1 MHSTVIDPAIRARYR
16 ALKGG
21 QEYAFTTLDPART
34 AHLVVD
40 MQNGFM
46 EEGMPLEVPEARSI
60 VPNVNAVSRAV
71 RSRGGM
77 NVYFRFTTRSTS
89 DWSVYFEQFQ
99 APGFGRAEVA
109 AFQPDSHGH
118 ALHSGLHVT
127 GQDVVMDKTRFS
139 PFTPSSSDA
148 LRLLAD
154 RDIDT
159 VLVSGT
165 LTDCCCAATAR
176 DAQQLGFRVILVSDA
191 NAALS
196 DAEHNAAV
204 NSLAAYSAD
213 IRTTEQVVA
222 LVHEAPERSVRADA
236 TA

>member
-1 MHSTVIDPAIRARYR
+1 MHTTVIDPVIRARYR

-21 QEYAFTTLDPART
+21 REHAFTTVDPART

-46 EEGMPLEVPEARSI
+46 EEGMPLEVPMARRI
-60 VPNVNAVSRAV
+60 VPRINAVSRAV
-71 RSRGGM
+71 RSRGGT
-77 NVYFRFTTRSTS
+77 NVYFRFTTRSTG
-89 DWSVYFEQFQ
+89 DWPVYFEQFQ
-99 APGFGRAEVA
+99 APAFGTGEVA
-109 AFQPDSHGH
+109 TFQPGSHGH
-118 ALHSGLHVT
+118 ALHGGLEVT
-127 GQDVVMDKTRFS
+127 DRDVVMDKTRFS

-148 LRLLAD
+148 LRLLTE

-165 LTDCCCAATAR
+165 LTDCCCEATAR

-191 NAALS
+191 NAAMS

-204 NSLAAYSAD
+204 NTLAAYFAD
-213 IRTTEQVVA
+213 IRTTEEAVA
-222 LVHEAPERSVRADA
+222 LLDEAPERAAPAPAV
-236 TA
+236 

>member
-1 MHSTVIDPAIRARYR
+1 MHTTVIDPVIRARYT

-21 QEYAFTTLDPART
+21 QEYAFTTVDPEST
-34 AHLVVD
+34 AHLVID

-60 VPNVNAVSRAV
+60 VPHVNAVSRAV
-71 RSRGGM
+71 RSRGGT
-77 NVYFRFTTRSTS
+77 NVFFRFTTRSAG

-99 APGFGRAEVA
+99 ATDAGRAEVA
-109 AFQPDSHGH
+109 VFQPGSHGH
-118 ALHSGLHVT
+118 ALYGDLDVT
-127 GQDVVMDKTRFS
+127 DQDVVMDKTRFS
-139 PFTPSSSDA
+139 AFTPSSSDA
-148 LRLLAD
+148 LRLLTE
-154 RDIDT
+154 RGIDT

-165 LTDCCCAATAR
+165 LTDCCSAATAR
-176 DAQQLGFRVILVSDA
+176 DAQQLGFRVIFISDS
-191 NAALS
+191 NAAMS

-204 NSLAAYSAD
+204 NSLATCFAD

-222 LVHEAPERSVRADA
+222 LLAEAPERSVGAA

>member
-1 MHSTVIDPAIRARYR
+1 MHTTVIDPAIRARYR

-21 QEYAFTTLDPART
+21 QEYAFTTVDPCST

-46 EEGMPLEVPEARSI
+46 EEGMPLEVPVARSI
-60 VPNVNAVSRAV
+60 VPHINAVSRAV
-71 RSRGGM
+71 RSHGGT
-77 NVYFRFTTRSTS
+77 NVYFRFTTRSS
-89 DWSVYFEQFQ
+89 RDWSVYFEQFQ
-99 APGFGRAEVA
+99 AAEFGDGEVTT
-109 AFQPDSHGH
+109 FQPGSHGH
-118 ALHSGLHVT
+118 ALHRGLDVT
-127 GQDVVMDKTRFS
+127 AEDTVMDKTRFS

-148 LRLLAD
+148 LQVLRE
-154 RDIDT
+154 RGIDT

-165 LTDCCCAATAR
+165 LTDCCSAATAR
-176 DAQQLGFRVILVSDA
+176 DAQQLGFRVILISDA

-204 NSLAAYSAD
+204 NNVAAYFGD

-222 LVHEAPERSVRADA
+222 LVEEAPERAA
-236 TA
+236 PTAVTV

>member
-1 MHSTVIDPAIRARYR
+1 MHTTVIDPAIRARYR

-21 QEYAFTTLDPART
+21 QEYAFTTVDPHRT

-46 EEGMPLEVPEARSI
+46 EPGMPLEVPEARTI

-71 RSRGGM
+71 RAGGGT
-77 NVYFRFTTRSTS
+77 NVYLRFTTRSTS
-89 DWSVYFEQFQ
+89 DWSVYFQQFQ
-99 APGFGRAEVA
+99 AAEFGDGEVIT
-109 AFQPDSHGH
+109 FQPGSHGH
-118 ALHSGLHVT
+118 ALHRGLDVT
-127 GQDVVMDKTRFS
+127 DEDVVMDKTRFS

-148 LRLLAD
+148 LRLL
-154 RDIDT
+154 RERGIDT

-165 LTDCCCAATAR
+165 LTDCCSAATAR
-176 DAQQLGFRVILVSDA
+176 DAQQLGFRVILISDA

-204 NSLAAYSAD
+204 NNVAAYFGD
-213 IRTTEQVVA
+213 IRTTEEVVA
-222 LVHEAPERSVRADA
+222 LVAEAPTSAAGV
-236 TA
+236 TV